1 MNLILFKSPE
11 EKQMLPYRDPRVQHI
26 VKVLRKKEGEEVAAG
41 VINGLIGFA
50 KIEEV
55 DKKNGMH
62 FHLNCNEEPPPKA
75 PLSLL
80 IGFPRP
86 IQLRRLLREL
96 CSMGIAAIELV
107 STELGEK
114 SYRKTKL
121 LSDGGAEA
129 ALIEG
134 LAQARDTV
142 LPAIKIWPSL
152 SAWLNKWNSAKPA
165 LAGQALADR
174 TSADRSTA
182 GATTPATQ
190 KGPAIVCD
198 NIPEAR
204 PLPALLRESPK
215 PVEKEAPLTLLI
227 GSERGWSASERA
239 ALNSAGIISAS
250 MGGRAL
256 RTETAAITA
265 AALALA
271 ELNFFD

>member
-1 MNLILFKSPE
+1 MNLILFKSSE
-11 EKQMLPYRDPRVQHI
+11 EKQILPYRDPRVQHI

-50 KIEEV
+50 KIEEI

-62 FHLNCNEEPPPKA
+62 FHLNCNKEPPPKA

-129 ALIEG
+129 ALLEG

-142 LPAIKIWPSL
+142 LPSIKIWPSL
-152 SAWLNKWNSAKPA
+152 DAWLNK
-165 LAGQALADR
+165 R
-174 TSADRSTA
+174 
-182 GATTPATQ
+182 TPATQ

-198 NIPEAR
+198 NIPKAR

-215 PVEKEAPLTLLI
+215 PLNTENPLTLLI

-239 ALNSAGIISAS
+239 ALNSAGIISGS

-256 RTETAAITA
+256 RTETAAIA
-265 AALALA
+265 ATALALA
-271 ELNFFD
+271 ELKIFD